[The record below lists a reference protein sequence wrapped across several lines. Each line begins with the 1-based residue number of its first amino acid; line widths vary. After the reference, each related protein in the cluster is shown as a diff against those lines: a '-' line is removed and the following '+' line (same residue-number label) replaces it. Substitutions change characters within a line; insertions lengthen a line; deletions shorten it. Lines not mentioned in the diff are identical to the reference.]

1 MKPSLLCLCLILSP
15 LVSCGQ
21 NPAKSS
27 AQSGAFAKRADWGTV
42 APDTDVLKRQPMGKV
57 RYISVHHT
65 ETPIPDSVS
74 EVQRLRNIQSY
85 HQQTQQWGDIA
96 YHYLIG
102 PSGKVY
108 EGRAEAYASSSG
120 TVYLTQAQW
129 EAAPQDETGRT
140 TAAKPEGIA
149 KPGHSAGHLTICFVG
164 SYGGQ
169 LPTPAARDA
178 ASALIV
184 RKLKE
189 HGLGA
194 EALFFHREIACWSDC
209 PGQALYD
216 WFRGPSRKRGAQG
229 EGLRSIVEAL
239 KQ

>member
-1 MKPSLLCLCLILSP
+1 MKPALACLCLVLSP
-15 LVSCGQ
+15 LVSCAQ
-21 NPAKSS
+21 NPT
-27 AQSGAFAKRADWGTV
+27 QSGGLVTRADWSTV
-42 APDTDVLKRQPMGKV
+42 APDAAVLKRQPMGKV
-57 RYISVHHT
+57 QFVSVHHT

-120 TVYLTQAQW
+120 TVYLTRAQW

-178 ASALIV
+178 A
-184 RKLKE
+184 
-189 HGLGA
+189 
-194 EALFFHREIACWSDC
+194 
-209 PGQALYD
+209 QARLAPA
-216 WFRGPSRKRGAQG
+216 R
-229 EGLRSIVEAL
+229 
-239 KQ
+239 